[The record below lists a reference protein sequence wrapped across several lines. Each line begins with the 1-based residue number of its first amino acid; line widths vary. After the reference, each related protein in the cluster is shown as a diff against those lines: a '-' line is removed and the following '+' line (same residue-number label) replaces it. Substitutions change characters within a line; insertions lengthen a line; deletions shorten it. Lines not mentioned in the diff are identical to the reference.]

1 MRCPC
6 LQESCNCC
14 IQAVDACVEF
24 DNFLALDSV
33 SFAIPKGGLTGV
45 VGPNGGGKS
54 TLFNALAGL
63 QPIVH
68 GTILI
73 NGLPPGNAHG
83 EISYVPQRERV
94 NWRFPLSVRDVVSLG
109 TSTSGSF
116 LKNLGFGNDV
126 LIEESLRKVD
136 MWKNRD

>member
-94 NWRFPLSVRDVVSLG
+94 NWRFPLSVRDVVSMG

-116 LKNLGFGNDV
+116 LKNLGFGNDA
-126 LIEESLRKVD
+126 LIEES
-136 MWKNRD
+136 